1 MAAVDPMETRM
12 LASTALSP
20 LPRPAPM
27 QTTPQTQPTPALADI
42 VPPSWPDEATTVPP
56 SLFLRHCLS
65 LHEGSVRQVEARG
78 DAESLLWE
86 APRERVVQRHYRH
99 PLPGSGPESSGA
111 TDLHALV
118 DADGWPVAWWQR
130 FVLGADPWPAW
141 ALPYAIEHQ
150 SIHAIE
156 ATSGPSAP
164 KTAFA
169 HPRAQ
174 HVKQHVFYIESF
186 MDELA
191 HAMGR
196 DPLAYRLGLLKA
208 QPVHSRLLQRAA
220 QRIGWDQ
227 AHETGRCLGLA
238 LAGAGG
244 VAVQMMDVSADGTHG
259 LRVHRV
265 VVGVSCAPGNDR
277 LATQAMVAASVQA
290 SLKLALEGL
299 QPGPCAWHPDLDP
312 PEIVVDCVEQ
322 EGVATPAAEQAAA
335 ATLPALCNAL
345 FLCTGQRVREW
356 PVSAG
361 R

>member
-20 LPRPAPM
+20 LPRPALTPG
-27 QTTPQTQPTPALADI
+27 TPQPNPTRADI
-42 VPPSWPDEATTVPP
+42 VAPIWPDEVTAVAP

-99 PLPGSGPESSGA
+99 PLPHGGPESSGA

-130 FVLGADPWPAW
+130 FVMGADPWPAW

-156 ATSGPSAP
+156 AGPGPSTP
-164 KTAFA
+164 RTAFSR
-169 HPRAQ
+169 PQAQ
-174 HVKQHVFYIESF
+174 HLKQHVFYIESF

-191 HAMGR
+191 HATGR

-220 QRIGWDQ
+220 HHIGWDQ
-227 AHETGRCLGLA
+227 ARGAGRGLGLA
-238 LAGAGG
+238 LAGADG
-244 VAVQMMDVSADGTHG
+244 VAVQVMDVSADGAHG
-259 LRVHRV
+259 LHIHRV
-265 VVGVSCAPGNDR
+265 VVGVTCAPGEDR
-277 LATQAMVAASVQA
+277 QATQAMVAASVRA
-290 SLKLALEGL
+290 SLKMAVEGL
-299 QPGPCAWHPDLDP
+299 LPGPGAWHPDPDP

-322 EGVATPAAEQAAA
+322 EGIATPAAERAAA

-345 FLCTGQRVREW
+345 FLCAGRRVRDW

-361 R
+361 H